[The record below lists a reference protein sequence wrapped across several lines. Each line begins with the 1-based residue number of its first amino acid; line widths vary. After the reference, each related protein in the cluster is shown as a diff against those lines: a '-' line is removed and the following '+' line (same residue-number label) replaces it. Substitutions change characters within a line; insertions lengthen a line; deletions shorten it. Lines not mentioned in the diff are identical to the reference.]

1 MEYTVGQVVISKQ
14 GRDQCGAFV
23 VVALEGDFLYL
34 ADGKKRPLSR
44 PKKKRKKHVQKTNTV
59 FPQIRQKILENGYL
73 LDADI
78 KKALKE
84 VGGNE

>member
-1 MEYTVGQVVISKQ
+1 MEYTVGQVVNSKQ
-14 GRDQCGAFV
+14 DRYQCGAFV

-84 VGGNE
+84 FGGNE